1 MLFCSVLVNWYSLT
15 QVIRTYLVY
24 NDYQVYKGDR
34 TYDLLDNY
42 DDAENE
48 ENIAYRIH
56 GEGTPV
62 LDGEEPRQTRV
73 RLLSQPS
80 ARDARALRVRRF
92 LFLPKWMESE

>member
-1 MLFCSVLVNWYSLT
+1 
-15 QVIRTYLVY
+15 LVY

-73 RLLSQPS
+73 RLL
-80 ARDARALRVRRF
+80 
-92 LFLPKWMESE
+92 